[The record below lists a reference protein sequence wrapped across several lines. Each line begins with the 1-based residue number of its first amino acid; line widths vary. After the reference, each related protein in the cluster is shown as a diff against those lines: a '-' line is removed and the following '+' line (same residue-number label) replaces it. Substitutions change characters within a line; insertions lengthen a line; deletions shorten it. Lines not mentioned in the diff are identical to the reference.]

1 MSDPEGPVEETA
13 ANAADVDA
21 PEIASASESGF
32 EGSAPESESAEA
44 SASATSESASA
55 EASASES
62 NSGAPAKRRSP
73 FYLRGR
79 RLRIRLPKSRGGL
92 FALLL
97 VLSAVGFVGIYAGV
111 TVISWTESADF
122 CGRCHTMAPEL
133 QAYSSGPH
141 RNVTC
146 GECHVEPG
154 IAGWVKAKMNG
165 TRQLID
171 TVLGTYPTPIHP
183 PEHTAL
189 PTTEDTCREC
199 HSLEQRSFASV
210 RSKESFSEDSE
221 NSREFVGLMVRPT
234 GGDPFDVDRSVHNH
248 VALPM
253 EYAGTGLNGASID
266 YVVAT
271 RADGSEVEYICA
283 VPHRRR

>member
-1 MSDPEGPVEETA
+1 MSEPEDLAGQ
-13 ANAADVDA
+13 A
-21 PEIASASESGF
+21 PAT
-32 EGSAPESESAEA
+32 ESAEA
-44 SASATSESASA
+44 AESAPATA
-55 EASASES
+55 EASTSTE
-62 NSGAPAKRRSP
+62 APSLAVDPAPTKRRHP

-79 RLRIRLPKSRGGL
+79 RFRIQLPKSRSGL

-97 VLSAVGFVGIYAGV
+97 VLSAVGFVGIFAGV
-111 TVISWTESADF
+111 SVISWTETADF

-133 QAYSSGPH
+133 QAYSSGAH

-154 IAGWVKAKMNG
+154 VTGWIKAKMNG

-183 PEHTAL
+183 PEHEHMPTA
-189 PTTEDTCREC
+189 EETCQEC
-199 HSLEQRSFASV
+199 HSLEQRSFV
-210 RSKESFSEDSE
+210 GLRTTESFAEDAE
-221 NSREFVGLMVRPT
+221 NTRNFVGLMIRPT

-253 EYAGTGLNGASID
+253 AYAGTGLNGAHIS
-266 YVVAT
+266 YVEAT
-271 RADGSEVEYICA
+271 RADGSVVEYIARTRSWTRTTCC
-283 VPHRRR
+283 PRSRRSRQRTA